1 MSVVKS
7 MLVVGVGFEE
17 ALDHDHGRNQ
27 EPDRDR
33 FQSLFRFVFHT
44 VEPYRRIER
53 FMPSSLVCRFYEKP
67 R

>member
-1 MSVVKS
+1 M
-7 MLVVGVGFEE
+7 VGVGFEE

-33 FQSLFRFVFHT
+33 LQSLFRFVFHT
-44 VEPYRRIER
+44 VERYRRIER
-53 FMPSSLVCRFYEKP
+53 FMCQYLSVRFNGKP